1 MPTVF
6 LNPPASDPALTARTF
21 SQNPTL
27 FAALARLKT
36 RGAHGVN
43 TGAETPGGTDATDP
57 HPLEPT
63 NSIRPVSHVSITF
76 AYRYQ
81 VHTVTADGT
90 PAEIITVAADD
101 MCDAIQKAIA
111 QLVAQHAD
119 GIRVVACREKKAR
132 GVA

>member
-6 LNPPASDPALTARTF
+6 LNSPASDPALTARTF

-27 FAALARLKT
+27 FAALERLKT

-43 TGAETPGGTDATDP
+43 TGAEVPGGTDANDP
-57 HPLEPT
+57 QPLEPT
-63 NSIRPVSHVSITF
+63 NSVQPLPYTGITF

-81 VHTVTADGT
+81 VHTVTTDGT

-119 GIRVVACREKKAR
+119 GIRVVACRELKPR